1 MHLNSLSSISGF
13 KTIVGIL
20 KTQDAALGWC
30 LLPINE
36 FNFINTRYGKLWFT
50 VKVLYDR
57 CKIVKGGLP
66 VNRLSKIIGCLLFV
80 IAIGYGYVAYFVSSF
95 NPATGIS
102 YDGLGRTTTE
112 AAGLIQSIFGKG
124 KLWAGWPWFLLDMVI
139 ILGALGTALYLFL
152 KPAKGQTGDE
162 TPEYKMSTFET
173 EED

>member
-1 MHLNSLSSISGF
+1 M
-13 KTIVGIL
+13 
-20 KTQDAALGWC
+20 
-30 LLPINE
+30 
-36 FNFINTRYGKLWFT
+36 
-50 VKVLYDR
+50 
-57 CKIVKGGLP
+57 
-66 VNRLSKIIGCLLFV
+66 NRLSKIIGCLLFV
-80 IAIGYGYVAYFVSSF
+80 IAIGYGYAAYFVSSF

-152 KPAKGQTGDE
+152 RPAKSQTEDE